1 MQVAAYTNG
10 RTLVS
15 EYDLLLLQHVLW
27 QRPEEAQRVADY
39 LLGQLASD
47 SGGQIDMLL
56 QGAHCGTA
64 RCPTVSWA
72 QAFVTGVLSSSHT
85 MQAAIAA

>member
-1 MQVAAYTNG
+1 MFCQVAAYTNG
-10 RTLVS
+10 RDMVS

-27 QRPEEAQRVADY
+27 QRPEEAQRIADY

-56 QGAHCGTA
+56 QGALANLLRFAAGGL
-64 RCPTVSWA
+64 RISA
-72 QAFVTGVLSSSHT
+72 QA
-85 MQAAIAA
+85 A